1 MVLLLGLLHW
11 CFHRRTLMA
20 VVVLDRF
27 NGNTDPEDWISRAE
41 RYFNFLGFSEE
52 HWLPLPSLYLDALLQ
67 KIENKYSVTSKQV
80 LVEDAGISTATVL
93 SREISLAEENS
104 SCVDNVKS
112 HLELFG
118 TSIVEHSSHVDNMF
132 DEMSTRVFTKDIQE
146 TFSPSSF
153 VADLDD
159 IQSPRVFDEC
169 FPSCCPM
176 IVAEVQPDTPFKMLD
191 EQASDPKHS
200 EVQLLDEGSPKDMSK
215 RYVIL
220 DEESPGPKH
229 NEAQLFD
236 DCSPKDM
243 SKRYVTTTF
252 LDHGSKKSKI
262 EFETFDNIYLAELE
276 NSIAQSNMSLDE
288 LMFIVEH
295 GKFTC
300 EFSTHNILSQFSLV
314 PAADIFLITVP
325 VIAIDICVGDPGIC
339 LEFLALTDFTEN
351 IEELLLLGCTGKFF
365 FNADSNSMS
374 RVWDPGQT
382 WCVHCYL
389 SNGLCYV

>member
-1 MVLLLGLLHW
+1 MATLIQ
-11 CFHRRTLMA
+11 RT
-20 VVVLDRF
+20 
-27 NGNTDPEDWISRAE
+27 G
-41 RYFNFLGFSEE
+41 FLGQNDTSIFWASPKNTGCLFLPYISMNHFKEKLALRFSKRTYAKSPVVAQISN
-52 HWLPLPSLYLDALLQ
+52 LLALLQ

-176 IVAEVQPDTPFKMLD
+176 IVAEVQPDTPN
-191 EQASDPKHS
+191 
-200 EVQLLDEGSPKDMSK
+200 DM
-215 RYVIL
+215 L